1 MDPLQ
6 FSLFFVALLVG
17 YALVHLRLV
26 RFEEHLSKLGGIRGL
41 DDRLRALDDR
51 LRVLAESL
59 DKQRGDLR
67 IDRVEGQLERLHED
81 LLDLREATTQVRSAV
96 AEIPAPVV
104 QAAPVQPIVEIP
116 RPSADTVATRL
127 LAQIQTRLH
136 DLGYREVR
144 VLNDVS
150 GARLEDDVEVQ
161 VECERGSMP
170 IKGRV
175 LLRNGAVRDIA
186 LQSVV
191 QMFP

>member
-26 RFEEHLSKLGGIRGL
+26 RFEDHLSKLAGIRGL

-59 DKQRGDLR
+59 DKPRADVR
-67 IDRVEGQLERLHED
+67 FDRVEGQLERLHED

-104 QAAPVQPIVEIP
+104 QAAPVQPVVEIP
-116 RPSADTVATRL
+116 RPPADTVATRL

-175 LLRNGAVRDIA
+175 LLRNGAVRDVA